1 MTMSIRF
8 ILSVVFVFLGFVAAI
23 LPQKRY
29 SSSELDAQQLLN
41 ELQLE
46 TFVIS
51 PDEMAEA
58 IINNDP
64 SYQLIDLRSPEEVKK
79 FSLPGALNIPFDS
92 LLHEKW
98 APYIDQVARKNVF
111 YSNGTMLASQAWVL
125 TRQKGYRNNYIL
137 EGGLNYWFDTII
149 KPREPKSTDDE
160 QAIAIY
166 HRRLGAK
173 QYFTGQGGEASTV
186 TKARKPIPRKKKKMV
201 QGGCS

>member
-1 MTMSIRF
+1 MSVRF
-8 ILSVVFVFLGFVAAI
+8 ILSVVFVSLGLVAAI
-23 LPQKRY
+23 LPQKKF
-29 SSSELDAQQLLN
+29 SSSELNAQQLLG

-51 PDEMAEA
+51 PDQMADA

-64 SYQLIDLRSPEEVKK
+64 SYQLIDLRSTEEARH
-79 FSLPGALNIPFDS
+79 FSLPGAINIPFDS

-98 APYIDQVARKNVF
+98 APYVDQVARKNVF
-111 YSNGTMLASQAWVL
+111 YSNGTTLASQAWVL

-137 EGGLNYWFDTII
+137 DGGLNNWFDTII
-149 KPREPKSTDDE
+149 NPREPESTENE
-160 QAIAIY
+160 QAIATY

-173 QYFTGQGGEASTV
+173 QFFTGQGAEASAV
-186 TKARKPIPRKKKKMV
+186 NKPRKPIPRRKKKMV

>member
-1 MTMSIRF
+1 MNARF

-23 LPQKRY
+23 LPQKNY

-46 TFVIS
+46 TFVVT

-58 IINNDP
+58 IINDDP
-64 SYQLIDLRSPEEVKK
+64 SYQLIDLRSPEESTE

-92 LLHEKW
+92 LLDDKW
-98 APYIDQVARKNVF
+98 SAYIDQVARKNVF
-111 YSNGTMLASQAWVL
+111 YSNGTTLASQAWVL
-125 TRQKGYRNNYIL
+125 TRQKGYKNNYIL
-137 EGGLNYWFDTII
+137 DGGLNHWFETII
-149 KPREPKSTDDE
+149 NPKEPENTE
-160 QAIAIY
+160 GEEAIAAY

-173 QYFTGQGGEASTV
+173 QYFTGQGGEASTAK
-186 TKARKPIPRKKKKMV
+186 KARKPVPRKKKKMV